1 MGLVCV
7 CEEGGGGGMEGFI
20 ELYVIIIIQFFVFA
34 VAHVPIIPEEVLSH
48 CVFQKELLEM
58 ADKPAIL
65 KHLKQQVTVTIIL

>member
-1 MGLVCV
+1 MFVRG
-7 CEEGGGGGMEGFI
+7 EGRGGFI
-20 ELYVIIIIQFFVFA
+20 ELYVIIIIIQFFVFT

-65 KHLKQQVTVTIIL
+65 KHLKQQVTVTITL